1 LRVAVIGAGKM
12 GRWFTQFFKN
22 EGFSVVVSSR
32 TRSKAEALRA
42 EFGVEVARSNVN
54 ALDGADWILICVSLD
69 SLEPVLRE
77 IGSHVRPDQ
86 VVMDIG
92 SIKEIPVNLL
102 HAHVEHAVTLGTH
115 PVFGPGAKSLV
126 RQNFVLTPVGNEEER
141 FAGEFGGWLEARGAA
156 VSVLSPRKHDMLMS
170 LVLGFPHFVGLVAG
184 DTLMDN
190 ADFVGAKAVGGATYK
205 LLLTLAEAVSSE
217 EPVFYSNLH
226 MSLPE
231 MQKIEGLFLSKVDEW
246 LQLVKR
252 KDCAGFS
259 RKMQHVKKRLK
270 ELDPEYEHAY
280 RDMYRLLDDGS

>member
-1 LRVAVIGAGKM
+1 LRVAVIGTGKM
-12 GRWFTQFFKN
+12 GRWFTRLFKN

-32 TRSKAEALRA
+32 TQSKADALGA
-42 EFGVEVARSNVN
+42 EFGVEVARSNAQ
-54 ALDGADWILICVSLD
+54 ALDGADWILLCVSLD
-69 SLEPVLRE
+69 SLEPVLQE

-92 SIKEIPVNLL
+92 SVKEIPVNLL
-102 HAHVEHAVTLGTH
+102 HAYVEHGVTLGTH
-115 PVFGPGAKSLV
+115 PVFGPGAKSLQG
-126 RQNFVLTPVGNEEER
+126 QNFVLTPVGDEEKR
-141 FAGEFGGWLEARGAA
+141 FAGEFRGWLEARGAA
-156 VSVLSPRKHDMLMS
+156 VYVLSPRKHDMLMS

-184 DTLMDN
+184 DTLVDN

-231 MQKIEGLFLSKVDEW
+231 MQKIESLFLSKVEEW

-259 RKMQHVKKRLK
+259 GKMQQVKKRLK
-270 ELDPEYEHAY
+270 ELDPEYERAY
-280 RDMYRLLDDGS
+280 QAMYRLLDDGS

>member
-1 LRVAVIGAGKM
+1 LRVAIIGAGKM
-12 GRWFTQFFKN
+12 GQWFTKLFRE

-42 EFGVEVARSNVN
+42 EFGVDVARSNVEAVDN
-54 ALDGADWILICVSLD
+54 ADWILLCVSLD
-69 SLEPVLRE
+69 SLDAVLRE

-102 HAHVEHAVTLGTH
+102 HKHVEHGVTLGTH
-115 PVFGPGAKSLV
+115 PVFGPGARSLEG
-126 RQNFVLTPVGNEEER
+126 QNFVLTPVGDEEKS
-141 FAGEFGGWLEARGAA
+141 FAGEFRGWLEKCGAV
-156 VSVLSPRKHDMLMS
+156 VSVLSPRKHDELMS

-184 DTLMDN
+184 DTLMN
-190 ADFVGAKAVGGATYK
+190 NPNFVDAKAVGGATYK

-231 MQKIEGLFLSKVDEW
+231 MEKIEGLFLSKVEEW
-246 LQLVKR
+246 LRMVKS

-259 RKMQHVKKRLK
+259 RKMGQVKKRLR
-270 ELDPEYEHAY
+270 ELDPEYERAY
-280 RDMYRLLDDGS
+280 RAMYRLLDDS